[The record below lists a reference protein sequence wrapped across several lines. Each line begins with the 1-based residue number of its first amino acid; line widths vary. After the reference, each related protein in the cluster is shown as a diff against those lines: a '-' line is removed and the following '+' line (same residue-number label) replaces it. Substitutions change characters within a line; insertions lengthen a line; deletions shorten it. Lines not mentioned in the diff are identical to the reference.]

1 MADFS
6 SVALWEAIN
15 EPSLVNKSVAA
26 IFSVLELENSAKPV
40 EVLRVD
46 QNLPLVNVVVVL
58 TDADQLQLK
67 TIWLMDH
74 WRPVSVVHVVIG
86 LHSSVILCPVLYP
99 CEELSRSRPR
109 LEFDVL
115 LDILSKV
122 LRDKA
127 VVFTSIIS
135 VEKI

>member
-1 MADFS
+1 M
-6 SVALWEAIN
+6 
-15 EPSLVNKSVAA
+15 
-26 IFSVLELENSAKPV
+26 

-46 QNLPLVNVVVVL
+46 QNLPLINVVVVL

-67 TIWLMDH
+67 TIWLMDY
-74 WRPVSVVHVVIG
+74 WRPVSVIHVVIG

-99 CEELSRSRPR
+99 CEEFSRSRPR

-115 LDILSKV
+115 LDILSKM